1 MPKLIINDEEYECR
15 PNERLL
21 SVARRNGAHIG
32 FMCMGRGYCHT
43 CACRILSGAE
53 HLSPP
58 SELEENWFKTSELR
72 SNHRLACQ
80 TFMQGPGPVTILSRA
95 EELRRQAANVVAPPE
110 GSSSL
115 ESLSDLL
122 GSLGSIAAHLP
133 ADALGVATHIGKK
146 KLVPRLQ
153 DDGAPKIKANAGTNT
168 KSVWKGLDR
177 TTKKYTPN
185 LKVIRR
191 VLNDTNKMAQRMIG
205 NPNGSPIGGMPMQYN
220 EDDEMPREPS
230 HAAGVEPMSE
240 TQTPAE
246 QKPAT
251 PQDMR
256 TPATQL
262 QPVPIGGEEERQE
275 EHASAN
281 EQQQSSRSGS
291 QAKMSSSQ
299 QQPAESASS
308 QQQPAESA
316 SSQQQSAESAS
327 SQQQSAESAS
337 SQQQSAESASSQ
349 QKTSAQKKPKKVK
362 ISPAKK

>member
-58 SELEENWFKTSELR
+58 TELEENWFKTSELR

-80 TFMQGPGPVTILSRA
+80 TFMHGSGPVEILSRA
-95 EELRRQAANVVAPPE
+95 EELRRQATNVLDPPE

-122 GSLGSIAAHLP
+122 GSIGSIAAHLP

-146 KLVPRLQ
+146 KLAPRLQ
-153 DDGAPKIKANAGTNT
+153 DDVAPKIKANAGPNT

-185 LKVIRR
+185 LKIIRR

-220 EDDEMPREPS
+220 EDDEIPHAPS
-230 HAAGVEPMSE
+230 HATVESMRES
-240 TQTPAE
+240 QTPAE
-246 QKPAT
+246 QEPAT

-262 QPVPIGGEEERQE
+262 QSVPIGGEEEQREQT
-275 EHASAN
+275 SAN
-281 EQQQSSRSGS
+281 EQQQSTRSSS
-291 QAKMSSSQ
+291 QAKTSSSQ
-299 QQPAESASS
+299 QQSAEAASSQQQSAESASS

-316 SSQQQSAESAS
+316 SSQQQP
-327 SQQQSAESAS
+327 
-337 SQQQSAESASSQ
+337 AESASSQ